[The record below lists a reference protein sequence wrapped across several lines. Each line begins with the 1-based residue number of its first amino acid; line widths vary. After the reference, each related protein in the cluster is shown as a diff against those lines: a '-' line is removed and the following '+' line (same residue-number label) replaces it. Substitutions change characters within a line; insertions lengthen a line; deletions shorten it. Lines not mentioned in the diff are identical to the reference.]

1 MVIIIFLKPDS
12 MVDQEKGSGY
22 MSGGSTHINIRIQI
36 IVIMISKLNSRV
48 NPMKDQDYGLE
59 ELELT
64 QVK

>member
-1 MVIIIFLKPDS
+1 MVN
-12 MVDQEKGSGY
+12 QGKGLGY
-22 MSGGSTHINIRIQI
+22 MSGGSTHVNIRIKI

>member
-12 MVDQEKGSGY
+12 TIDQGKDSGH
-22 MSGGSTHINIRIQI
+22 MTGGSTHVNIRIQI
-36 IVIMISKLNSRV
+36 IVIIILKLNSKV
-48 NPMKDQDYGLE
+48 NLRKDQDHGLE